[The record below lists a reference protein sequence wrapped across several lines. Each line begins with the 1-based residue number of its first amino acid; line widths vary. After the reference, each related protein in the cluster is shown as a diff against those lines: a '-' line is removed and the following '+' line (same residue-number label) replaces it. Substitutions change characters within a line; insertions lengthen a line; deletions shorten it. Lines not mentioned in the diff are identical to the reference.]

1 MAQARK
7 MVEYPLMKKFFALVI
22 ALFSAWVLFT
32 PFDPHPFLIDFF
44 IDEAI
49 ALLLFTKAMAYLGF
63 DVTRFLPFLNKRAGS
78 KAPPPFP
85 EKQAPG
91 AKDTVIDV

>member
-1 MAQARK
+1 
-7 MVEYPLMKKFFALVI
+7 MVENARMKKFFAIIV

-32 PFDPHPFLIDFF
+32 PFDLHPFLFDFF

-63 DVTRFLPFLNKRAGS
+63 DVTRFLPFMNKRSGS
-78 KAPPPFP
+78 QEPPPFP
-85 EKQAPG
+85 GKQAPT